1 MTPGLLRLGTL
12 RKSVEHRIIKSLF
25 WVSSVSLAVFIW
37 VGNFRS
43 GGSDSHGGR
52 KIAMTLWHLH
62 QLFTNI
68 GIFSQ

>member
-12 RKSVEHRIIKSLF
+12 RKSVERRIIKSLF

-43 GGSDSHGGR
+43 GGSDSHGGY
-52 KIAMTLWHLH
+52 KIAVTICFLH
-62 QLFTNI
+62 SYLSNI